1 MQLKINNYNEM
12 KTSEINE
19 LTIKEIVEKIQ
30 VEKEN
35 LVRLRLN
42 HAVSPLDNPMK
53 IKESRK
59 NIARLKTIL
68 RQRELNDKQ
77 NSVSNGRN

>member
-1 MQLKINNYNEM
+1 M
-12 KTSEINE
+12 KTSEIKE
-19 LTIKEIVEKIQ
+19 LTTKEIVEKIQ

-53 IKESRK
+53 IKDSKR
-59 NIARLKTIL
+59 NIARLKTVL
-68 RQRELNDKQ
+68 HQRELSDNQ
-77 NSVSNGRN
+77 N